1 MNDYRG
7 SLSKRNVRSRENN
20 GWKKKIQRFEGDPV
34 HVSTEGFILATAFTF
49 RCVHNYVED
58 LSCSRKM
65 VYWKKLKS

>member
-1 MNDYRG
+1 MIIVVAYLNATYAVA
-7 SLSKRNVRSRENN
+7 KIMPE
-20 GWKKKIQRFEGDPV
+20 KKKIQRFEGDPV

-65 VYWKKLKS
+65 VY